1 MFTVLRGIAMK
12 AVLYTTQLEPI
23 TVLDVPMFLW
33 QRLEKREV
41 IRLPVLSPVET
52 QVVYQSPSNQTQEFH
67 MVEIFAEKF
76 RRYEH
81 EALMLFTYNEEYALR
96 LQASFLAGQLQ
107 EVQDL
112 QATAHARGFVD
123 AWQRLINGMG
133 GEL

>member
-1 MFTVLRGIAMK
+1 
-12 AVLYTTQLEPI
+12 
-23 TVLDVPMFLW
+23 
-33 QRLEKREV
+33 
-41 IRLPVLSPVET
+41 
-52 QVVYQSPSNQTQEFH
+52 

-112 QATAHARGFVD
+112 QATAHARGFIE
-123 AWQRLINGMG
+123 AWQRMINGTG
-133 GEL
+133 GDL